1 MKIFVDLD
9 GVLCDF
15 VQGACDAWDMPN
27 PYTKPENFGNF
38 DIAKVSGIP
47 PEIFWKKCSGHE
59 FWANLPK
66 TPDADAIMERITFDL
81 NDIAFLTANSLDPF
95 SASGKL
101 TWVKRHYPRFHRK
114 VIITPA
120 KHFIAHSNAL
130 LIDDRDEN
138 CREFRAEGGR
148 AILLPRP
155 WNSTHGQDVLAVL
168 DAGLNYHVTTAS

>member
-9 GVLCDF
+9 GVLCNF

-38 DIAKVSGIP
+38 DIAKASGIP
-47 PEIFWKKCSGHE
+47 TELFWKKCSGHE

-66 TPDADAIMERITFDL
+66 HDDADEILSRLPGD
-81 NDIAFLTANSLDPF
+81 DVAFLTANSADPF

-101 TWVKRHYPRFHRK
+101 AWVKRHYYSFRRR

-130 LIDDRDEN
+130 LIDDRDQN
-138 CREFRAEGGR
+138 CEEFRAEGGS

-155 WNSTHGQDVLAVL
+155 WNSAYGQDPLEALDCVLTL
-168 DAGLNYHVTTAS
+168 PLRD